1 MVYEF
6 EGSEKEGDG
15 RDPDD
20 QGYHFKTKIMRY
32 TYLPSNNTL
41 TDPQVIC
48 DSIPGSNDHNGG
60 RLHLS
65 RIGEDFFL
73 FYAVGDMGAG
83 QYSNAARTNHA
94 QNLNSYEGKIL
105 RFHTEADDRTGW
117 IPEDNPF
124 EIGRAHV

>member
-1 MVYEF
+1 
-6 EGSEKEGDG
+6 
-15 RDPDD
+15 
-20 QGYHFKTKIMRY
+20 
-32 TYLPSNNTL
+32 NTL

-65 RIGEDFFL
+65 RIGEDIFL

-124 EIGRAHV
+124 GPDNAVWSLGHRNPQ